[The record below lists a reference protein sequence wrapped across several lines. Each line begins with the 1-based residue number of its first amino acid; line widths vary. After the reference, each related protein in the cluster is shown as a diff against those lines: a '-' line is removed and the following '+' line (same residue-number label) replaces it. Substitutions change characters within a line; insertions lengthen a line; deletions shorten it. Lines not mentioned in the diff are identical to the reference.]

1 MESKVAEA
9 AGKHHIN
16 GTLFYRYTSAFV
28 EDLRRAVNECIRKI
42 DQSKHRAILNKYIIL
57 IY

>member
-9 AGKHHIN
+9 AGKDYIN

-28 EDLRRAVNECIRKI
+28 EDLRRAVNECIKKI
-42 DQSKHRAILNKYIIL
+42 DLSKYKIMFNKYIIL